1 MEDLNRYFSKEDRQM
16 TKMHMKRCSTLL
28 IIREIQI
35 KNILPPHTHQNG
47 HHYKSLQ
54 TINTREGME
63 RREPSYTVGRNVNS
77 YNHYGEQFG
86 GSLKN

>member
-1 MEDLNRYFSKEDRQM
+1 MLLEVRREADRDGRALGTWIHSFSVVTWKCKSKLEWDITSYPSEQP
-16 TKMHMKRCSTLL
+16 SS
-28 IIREIQI
+28 E
-35 KNILPPHTHQNG
+35 
-47 HHYKSLQ
+47 SLQ

-63 RREPSYTVGRNVNS
+63 RREPSYTVGRNVNW